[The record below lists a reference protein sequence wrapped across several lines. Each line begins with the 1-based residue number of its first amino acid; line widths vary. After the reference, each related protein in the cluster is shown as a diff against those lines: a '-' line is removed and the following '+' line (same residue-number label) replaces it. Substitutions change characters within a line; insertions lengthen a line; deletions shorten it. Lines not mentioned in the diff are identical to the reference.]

1 MTNLGRILIADDEEI
16 FLNSMADLL
25 RREGYECGCAPD
37 AIVAAELLRSN
48 DYDLLIA
55 DIKMEGNFELEFIQ
69 DLPQIAAGMPVILVT
84 GYPSMKSAIQSVQLP
99 VVAYLVKP
107 FEFKELLEQVEKSI
121 KNYLFF
127 KPVRNIKKEKNISN
141 LRDLLSEFV
150 RKMNSL
156 LASMIG
162 HTQLLIIKMMNQEA
176 KEDLGK
182 VIEEAEQVSQMF
194 KDLVNH
200 MKKWRPR
207 KEVVNLNDL
216 IERTLEG
223 KALKLSCKGIRLVE
237 ELAPSLPST
246 LADPKQIQ
254 QVLFCLVNHAEEAI
268 TESYGVGEI
277 RVETHVMDGQIE
289 VVVSDDGAGITKD
302 NLPRVFDPFFAINGK
317 GTGLGLSISRD
328 MIIQHGGTLRV
339 ESEWGKGETFII
351 SLPIDQIKGEKKIDR
366 EKCVERNFRG
376 LKGLVIDDDLRII
389 DLVSEYLNQ
398 EGYEMETAAEVKTAL
413 SIIEDKDFDFVICD
427 IKIPMMGGDDF
438 YRVVKEK
445 RPSLADRIIFLT
457 GDTLGDQTR
466 TFIDSV
472 TNPIIG
478 KPFQL
483 SELKEEIV
491 KMISQDRVITP
502 ACAGGGVR

>member
-1 MTNLGRILIADDEEI
+1 MTKLGRILIADDEET
-16 FLNSMADLL
+16 FVNSMADLL
-25 RREGYECGCAPD
+25 RREGYECGCAPN

-55 DIKMEGNFELEFIQ
+55 DIKMEGNFELELIQ

-84 GYPSMKSAIQSVQLP
+84 GYPSLKSAIQSVQLP

-121 KNYLFF
+121 KDHLFF
-127 KPVRNIKKEKNISN
+127 KPVCNIKKEKNISN
-141 LRDLLSEFV
+141 LRDLISEFV

-162 HTQLLIIKMMNQEA
+162 HTQLLVIKMMDPEA

-182 VIEEAEQVSQMF
+182 VIEEAERVSQMV

-200 MKKWRPR
+200 MRKWRPR

-223 KALKLSCKGIRLVE
+223 KALKLSWKNIRLVE
-237 ELAPSLPST
+237 ELASSLPST
-246 LADPKQIQ
+246 LADPKQIR
-254 QVLFCLVNHAEEAI
+254 QVLLCLIDNAEEAI
-268 TESYGVGEI
+268 TESHGFGEI
-277 RVETHVMDGQIE
+277 RVGTHVMDGQIE
-289 VVVSDDGAGITKD
+289 VVVSDDGPGITEE
-302 NLPRVFDPFFAINGK
+302 NLPRVFDPFFTTKGK
-317 GTGLGLSISRD
+317 VTGLGLSISYD

-351 SLPIDQIKGEKKIDR
+351 SLPINQIKGEKKIDR
-366 EKCVERNFRG
+366 EKCVERNFGR

-389 DLVSEYLNQ
+389 NLLSKYLNK

-413 SIIEDKDFDFVICD
+413 SIIEGKDFDFVICD
-427 IKIPMMGGDDF
+427 IKMPEMGGDDF

-457 GDTLGDQTR
+457 GDTLGDETR

-472 TNPIIG
+472 TNPLIE
-478 KPFQL
+478 KPFEL
-483 SELKEEIV
+483 SGLKEEIV
-491 KMISQDRVITP
+491 KVISYDGSSPLPGQ
-502 ACAGGGVR
+502 AGA

>member
-1 MTNLGRILIADDEEI
+1 MTKLGRILIADDEEI

-25 RREGYECGCAPD
+25 RREGYECGCAPN

-69 DLPQIAAGMPVILVT
+69 DLPQIATGMPVILVT

-107 FEFKELLEQVEKSI
+107 FEFKELLEQVQKSI

-162 HTQLLIIKMMNQEA
+162 HTQLLIIKMMDQEA
-176 KEDLGK
+176 KEDLGE

-223 KALKLSCKGIRLVE
+223 KALKLSCKRIRLVE
-237 ELAPSLPST
+237 ALAPSLPST

-254 QVLFCLVNHAEEAI
+254 QVLFCLINHAEEAI
-268 TESYGVGEI
+268 TESHGFGEI
-277 RVETHVMDGQIE
+277 RVGTHVMDGQIE
-289 VVVSDDGAGITKD
+289 VVVSDDGPGITEE
-302 NLPRVFDPFFAINGK
+302 NLPRVFDPFFTTKGK
-317 GTGLGLSISRD
+317 VTGLGLSISHD

-339 ESEWGKGETFII
+339 ESEWGKGETFTI
-351 SLPIDQIKGEKKIDR
+351 SLPINEIKREKKMDR

-389 DLVSEYLNQ
+389 NLVSKYLNQ
-398 EGYEMETAAEVKTAL
+398 EGYEMETAAEVRTAL
-413 SIIEDKDFDFVICD
+413 SIIEGKDFDFVICD
-427 IKIPMMGGDDF
+427 IKIPEMGGDDF

-445 RPSLADRIIFLT
+445 YPSLADRIIFLT
-457 GDTLGDQTR
+457 GDTLGDATR

-472 TNPIIG
+472 TNPLIE

-483 SELKEEIV
+483 NELKEEIV
-491 KMISQDRVITP
+491 KVISQDGVITP
-502 ACAGGGVR
+502 AFAGGCER

>member
-1 MTNLGRILIADDEEI
+1 MTDLGRILIADDEEI
-16 FLNSMADLL
+16 FVNSMADLL
-25 RREGYECGCAPD
+25 RREGYECSCAPD

-69 DLPQIAAGMPVILVT
+69 DLPQIATGMPVILVT
-84 GYPSMKSAIQSVQLP
+84 GYPSLKTAIQSVQLP

-107 FEFKELLEQVEKSI
+107 FEFKELLEQVQKSI

-150 RKMNSL
+150 RKMNSF
-156 LASMIG
+156 LASMMG
-162 HTQLLIIKMMNQEA
+162 HTQLLITKMMDQET

-216 IERTLEG
+216 IERTLKG
-223 KALKLSCKGIRLVE
+223 KAPELSWKRIRLVE
-237 ELAPSLPST
+237 ELAPFLPST

-254 QVLFCLVNHAEEAI
+254 QVLFCLINNAEEAI
-268 TESYGVGEI
+268 TESHGFGEI
-277 RVETHVMDGQIE
+277 RVGTHVMDGQIE
-289 VVVSDDGAGITKD
+289 VVVSDDGPGITEE
-302 NLPRVFDPFFAINGK
+302 NLPRVFDPFFTTKGK
-317 GTGLGLSISRD
+317 VTGLGLSISYD

-351 SLPIDQIKGEKKIDR
+351 SLPINEIKGEKKMDR
-366 EKCVERNFRG
+366 EKCVERNFGR

-389 DLVSEYLNQ
+389 SLVSKYLNQ
-398 EGYEMETAAEVKTAL
+398 EGYLMETAAEVKTAL
-413 SIIEDKDFDFVICD
+413 SIIEGKDFDFVICD
-427 IKIPMMGGDDF
+427 IKIPEMGGDDF

-457 GDTLGDQTR
+457 GDTLGDATR

-472 TNPIIG
+472 TNPLIE

-491 KMISQDRVITP
+491 KVISQDGVITP
-502 ACAGGGVR
+502 ACAGRCER

>member
-25 RREGYECGCAPD
+25 RQAGYQCDCAPD
-37 AIVAAELLRSN
+37 AIVAAELLRGAE
-48 DYDLLIA
+48 YDLLIA

-69 DLPQIAAGMPVILVT
+69 DLPQIATGMPVILVT

-99 VVAYLVKP
+99 VVAYLIKP
-107 FEFKELLEQVEKSI
+107 FEFKELLEQVEKAI

-127 KPVRNIKKEKNISN
+127 KPVHNIKKEKNISN

-150 RKMNSL
+150 RKTNSL

-162 HTQLLIIKMMNQEA
+162 HTQLLIIKMMDQEA
-176 KEDLGK
+176 KEDMGK

-223 KALKLSCKGIRLVE
+223 KALKLSWKRIGLVE

-254 QVLFCLVNHAEEAI
+254 QVLLCLINHAEEAI
-268 TESYGVGEI
+268 TESHGFGEI
-277 RVETHVMDGQIE
+277 RVGTHVMDGQIE
-289 VVVSDDGAGITKD
+289 VVVSDDGPGITEE
-302 NLPRVFDPFFAINGK
+302 NLPRVFDPFFTINGK

-351 SLPIDQIKGEKKIDR
+351 SLPINQIKGEKKIDR

-413 SIIEDKDFDFVICD
+413 SIIEGKEFDFVICD

-457 GDTLGDQTR
+457 GDTLGDATR

-472 TNPIIG
+472 TNPLIE

>member
-1 MTNLGRILIADDEEI
+1 MTKLGRILIADDEEI
-16 FLNSMADLL
+16 FLNSTADLL

-84 GYPSMKSAIQSVQLP
+84 GYPSLKTAIQSVQLP

-107 FEFKELLEQVEKSI
+107 FEFKELLEQVQKSI
-121 KNYLFF
+121 KDYLFF
-127 KPVRNIKKEKNISN
+127 KPVHNIKKEKNISN

-150 RKMNSL
+150 RKMNSFL
-156 LASMIG
+156 TSMMG
-162 HTQLLIIKMMNQEA
+162 HTQLLIIKMMDQET

-207 KEVVNLNDL
+207 KEVVDLNDL
-216 IERTLEG
+216 IEGTLEG
-223 KALKLSCKGIRLVE
+223 KTLKLSCKRIRLVE

-254 QVLFCLVNHAEEAI
+254 QVLLCLINNAEETI
-268 TESYGVGEI
+268 TESHGFGEI
-277 RVETHVMDGQIE
+277 RVGTRVMGGQIE
-289 VVVSDDGAGITKD
+289 VVVSDDGPGITEE
-302 NLPRVFDPFFAINGK
+302 NLPRVFDPFFTTKGK
-317 GTGLGLSISRD
+317 VTGLGLSISHD
-328 MIIQHGGTLRV
+328 MIIQHGGTLKV

-351 SLPIDQIKGEKKIDR
+351 SLPIAENQGKKKISGEER
-366 EKCVERNFRG
+366 AERNFRG
-376 LKGLVIDDDLRII
+376 LKGLVIDDDLRIVN
-389 DLVSEYLNQ
+389 LVSKYLNH

-413 SIIEDKDFDFVICD
+413 SIIEGKDFDFVICD
-427 IKIPMMGGDDF
+427 IKMPEMGGGEF

-445 RPSLADRIIFLT
+445 RPSLTDRIIFLT
-457 GDTLGDQTR
+457 GDTLGDETR

-472 TNPIIG
+472 TNPLVQ

-483 SELKEEIV
+483 SELKEEIAKV
-491 KMISQDRVITP
+491 ISQDGVITP
-502 ACAGGGVR
+502 ACAGRCER